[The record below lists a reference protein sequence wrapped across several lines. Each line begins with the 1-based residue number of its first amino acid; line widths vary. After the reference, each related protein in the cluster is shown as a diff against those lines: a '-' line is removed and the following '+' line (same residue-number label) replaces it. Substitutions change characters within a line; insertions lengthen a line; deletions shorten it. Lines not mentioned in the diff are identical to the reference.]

1 MTMRPQPKVD
11 LIDRLGRPLL
21 RLCGVVFVVIV
32 LWFLFRLMLAI
43 LTAFD
48 RAAAEGTSVP
58 DMSGGLASIL
68 TPVLASIPVIIP
80 MAIDQI
86 TRHRERRDQIARG
99 SAPSPF
105 PLPTPS
111 QPPSDGVGNTNGLE
125 HQ

>member
-99 SAPSPF
+99 SAPPPFGQVSSP
-105 PLPTPS
+105 PTP
-111 QPPSDGVGNTNGLE
+111 QGGLVNTDGLNN
-125 HQ
+125 Q